1 MIGLPTLLKAT
12 ESPRVFARDRRQEQS
27 PFEGTPD
34 QAQMTS
40 PDIVVAVRNLVRSFD
55 EGSLVREVLRGVDLT
70 IARGELVVLLG
81 RSGAG
86 KSTFLNLISGL
97 DVPDAGSVKVG
108 DAEFSK
114 MSDRQRTLYRRRHIG
129 FVFQSYN
136 LIPTLS
142 VLENVLLPLEL
153 CDHPVTDRRVRAL
166 DYLDRVGLA
175 DRGDS
180 FPDRLSGGEQQRVAI
195 ARALVHDP
203 VLVLADEPSGNLDFR
218 TGRMV
223 MDLFTDLVR
232 KQGNT
237 MLVVT
242 HDADFLERAD
252 RLLAM
257 RDGQIRE
264 VSGHDEA
271 VGV

>member
-1 MIGLPTLLKAT
+1 
-12 ESPRVFARDRRQEQS
+12 
-27 PFEGTPD
+27 
-34 QAQMTS
+34 MTS
-40 PDIVVAVRNLVRSFD
+40 PDIVVTVRDLVRSFE
-55 EGSLVREVLRGVDLT
+55 EGAITREVLHGVSLS
-70 IARGELVVLLG
+70 IRRGELVVLLG

-97 DVPDAGSVKVG
+97 DLPDAGSIRVG
-108 DAEFSK
+108 DAEFTT
-114 MSDRQRTLYRRRHIG
+114 MSDRDRTLYRRRHIG

-153 CDHPVTDRRVRAL
+153 CDEQGIDRRERAMK
-166 DYLDRVGLA
+166 YLGRVGLS
-175 DRGDS
+175 DRDTS

-203 VLVLADEPSGNLDFR
+203 LLVLADEPSGNLDFR
-218 TGRMV
+218 TGRIV

-232 KQGNT
+232 DQGTT

-257 RDGQIRE
+257 RDGRIRE
-264 VSGHDEA
+264 VSTREEA
-271 VGV
+271 LGL

>member
-1 MIGLPTLLKAT
+1 
-12 ESPRVFARDRRQEQS
+12 
-27 PFEGTPD
+27 
-34 QAQMTS
+34 MTS
-40 PDIVVAVRNLVRSFD
+40 PDIVVTVRDLVRSFE
-55 EGSLVREVLRGVDLT
+55 EGAITREVLHGVNLS
-70 IARGELVVLLG
+70 IRRGELVVLLG

-97 DVPDAGSVKVG
+97 DLPDAGSIRVG
-108 DAEFSK
+108 DAEFTT
-114 MSDRQRTLYRRRHIG
+114 MSDRDRTLYRRRHIG

-153 CDHPVTDRRVRAL
+153 CDEQGIDRRERAMK
-166 DYLDRVGLA
+166 YLGRVGLS
-175 DRGDS
+175 DRDTS

-203 VLVLADEPSGNLDFR
+203 LLVLADEPSGNLDFR
-218 TGRMV
+218 TGRIV

-232 KQGNT
+232 DQGTT

-257 RDGQIRE
+257 RDGRIRE
-264 VSGHDEA
+264 VSTREEA
-271 VGV
+271 LGL

>member
-1 MIGLPTLLKAT
+1 
-12 ESPRVFARDRRQEQS
+12 
-27 PFEGTPD
+27 
-34 QAQMTS
+34 MTS
-40 PDIVVAVRNLVRSFD
+40 PNIVVTVRDLVRSFE
-55 EGSLVREVLRGVDLT
+55 EGAITREVLHGVNLS
-70 IARGELVVLLG
+70 IRRGELVVLLG

-97 DVPDAGSVKVG
+97 DLPDAGSIRVG
-108 DAEFSK
+108 DAEFTT
-114 MSDRQRTLYRRRHIG
+114 MSDRDRTLYRRRHIG

-153 CDHPVTDRRVRAL
+153 CDEQGIDRRERAMK
-166 DYLDRVGLA
+166 YLGRVGLS
-175 DRGDS
+175 DRGTS

-203 VLVLADEPSGNLDFR
+203 LLVLADEPSGNLDFR
-218 TGRMV
+218 TGRIV

-232 KQGNT
+232 DQGTT

-257 RDGQIRE
+257 RDGRIRE
-264 VSGHDEA
+264 VSTREEA
-271 VGV
+271 LGL

>member
-1 MIGLPTLLKAT
+1 
-12 ESPRVFARDRRQEQS
+12 
-27 PFEGTPD
+27 
-34 QAQMTS
+34 MTS
-40 PDIVVAVRNLVRSFD
+40 PDIVVTVRDLVRSFE
-55 EGSLVREVLRGVDLT
+55 EGAITREVLHGVNLS
-70 IARGELVVLLG
+70 IRRGELVVLLG

-97 DVPDAGSVKVG
+97 DLPDAGSIRVG
-108 DAEFSK
+108 DAEFTT
-114 MSDRQRTLYRRRHIG
+114 MSDRDRTLYRRRHIG

-153 CDHPVTDRRVRAL
+153 CDEQGIDRRERAMK
-166 DYLDRVGLA
+166 YLGRVGLS
-175 DRGDS
+175 DRGTS

-203 VLVLADEPSGNLDFR
+203 LLVLADEPSGNLDFR
-218 TGRMV
+218 TGRIV

-232 KQGNT
+232 DQGTT

-257 RDGQIRE
+257 RDGRIRE
-264 VSGHDEA
+264 VSTREEA
-271 VGV
+271 LGL

>member
-1 MIGLPTLLKAT
+1 
-12 ESPRVFARDRRQEQS
+12 
-27 PFEGTPD
+27 
-34 QAQMTS
+34 MTS
-40 PDIVVAVRNLVRSFD
+40 PDIVVTVRDLVRSFE
-55 EGSLVREVLRGVDLT
+55 EGAITREVLHGVNLS
-70 IARGELVVLLG
+70 IRRGELVVLLG

-97 DVPDAGSVKVG
+97 DLPDAGSIRVG
-108 DAEFSK
+108 DAEFTT
-114 MSDRQRTLYRRRHIG
+114 MSDRDRTLYRRRHIG

-153 CDHPVTDRRVRAL
+153 CDEQGIDRRERAMK
-166 DYLDRVGLA
+166 YLGRVGLS
-175 DRGDS
+175 DRGTS

-203 VLVLADEPSGNLDFR
+203 LLVLADEPSGNLDFR
-218 TGRMV
+218 TGRIV

-232 KQGNT
+232 DQGTT

-257 RDGQIRE
+257 RDGRIRE
-264 VSGHDEA
+264 VPTREEA
-271 VGV
+271 LGL